1 MQHGIVLAGNSVP
14 ENGIMGR
21 KLAACTLTLSFAFCL
36 AAGPAY
42 ALCDE
47 LDDKN
52 ATLAGN
58 IRSISD
64 VGVILFVDNK
74 SGCEVGL
81 VESKIDPACR
91 KGGQIEVTGHVV
103 KNKYVA
109 GTYSISRGRRAPPN
123 SLICK

>member
-1 MQHGIVLAGNSVP
+1 LPGISVL

-21 KLAACTLTLSFAFCL
+21 KLAACTLTLSFALCL
-36 AAGPAY
+36 AANQAH

-47 LDDKN
+47 LDDRN
-52 ATLAGN
+52 ATLAGS
-58 IRSISD
+58 IRSVSD

-109 GTYSISRGRRAPPN
+109 GTYSISRGRKAPAG